1 MNQTNR
7 NLRIF
12 WSIILVLSLLYLG
25 LNWGVLWQQ
34 AAEQQAAEQQTS
46 SSEVKPGFSRDDV
59 KPWDID
65 EAEKDP
71 DRLLNIFVA
80 VASAIVSGGGFL
92 VTTYAAMRD
101 EKRKETRHQLELKN
115 LRRDIE
121 QKELEIEKL
130 RKEIGS

>member
-12 WSIILVLSLLYLG
+12 WGIILMLSLLYLG
-25 LNWGVLWQQ
+25 LNWGVLW
-34 AAEQQAAEQQTS
+34 QQAAEQQTS